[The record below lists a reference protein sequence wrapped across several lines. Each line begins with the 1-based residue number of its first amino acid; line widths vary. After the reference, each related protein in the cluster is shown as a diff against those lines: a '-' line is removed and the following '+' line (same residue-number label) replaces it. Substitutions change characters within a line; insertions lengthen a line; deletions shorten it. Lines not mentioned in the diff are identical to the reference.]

1 MGGGISVVDLVSRI
15 SYLVSRISY
24 NVSRITYH
32 VSRPRGSRVPGH
44 EQPTSDACEERE
56 RGLAR
61 HQRCVFVS
69 PPFIREI
76 FLKREYFFYYLKCEH
91 RPLVLSHRLL
101 PARRQKA
108 LVVGELGSWT
118 TLAPFPPTPSHTHTH
133 THTPP
138 RTHTHTHT
146 HTHLL
151 LICPS
156 FAVHQLYQDGILDVG
171 VGPATTASRTAA
183 DGAAETSRSEGNRT

>member
-1 MGGGISVVDLVSRI
+1 M
-15 SYLVSRISY
+15 
-24 NVSRITYH
+24 
-32 VSRPRGSRVPGH
+32 GSRVPGH

-146 HTHLL
+146 HTPPPYLS
-151 LICPS
+151 IFRRAPAVSGWDSRRRSWPS
-156 FAVHQLYQDGILDVG
+156 DDSVSNGSRWSSGNVSKRRQPYVTCLPRSDLFCLVFG
-171 VGPATTASRTAA
+171 VEPYPTLP
-183 DGAAETSRSEGNRT
+183 